1 MRSKFFVISTA
12 VIALVL
18 AASAVLVNLN
28 QDIGSEPP
36 DGRILGVTIF
46 QGILQAKKAAAN
58 GTVALTLVIS
68 FGNNRQSTITVNTTA
83 ATKFTDRKGSAITAA
98 NLASGHALEITG
110 TKQRNG
116 FLAVLV
122 KNQSYVRN
130 KSKVV
135 VTKNTAQGDGSV
147 AAPTGF
153 VSAEQV
159 KVASFVIAAP
169 ESDDALVSS
178 IALRDAAGVCGVRY
192 VDNIVLRDS
201 SSQQLGVVA
210 ATATCPVYTFNFKP
224 EIFIKAGARY
234 AVDVLADLAL
244 ATPSPL
250 SLFTVERVN
259 AASNVT
265 GNDMSASNVNLSLQ
279 NDYIVLRGALVVQ
292 TDPDSPTAANYL
304 LGASDQVIAKFRLS
318 AGPNE
323 AINVKQ
329 LTASFLTAA
338 AGDGDAIKNIRL
350 FDVTDPN
357 IEKQLGSAV
366 AVLSDTVP
374 GASSTLP
381 SYKHATFYPD
391 SLSIP
396 AGTAK
401 VVAVKVDIASYE
413 GNFSAT
419 GQTITPVVLSTIDSA
434 SSLVALGAVSGD
446 TIIPAVVN
454 AGIPAEGQVIG
465 KILISN
471 LANAGL
477 YMAQIKYFNVELIS
491 TFATVSGARYLNIY
505 KDNISTTAL
514 GQAVWNA
521 TPEVS
526 QIVNISDSAIT
537 KNVDIAAGASK
548 TFYITLD
555 TTDAAVGSSLS
566 IRLPQGGIHW
576 SDGLVDDISAMGNDL
591 PLIYKTINY

>member
-329 LTASFLTAA
+329 LTASFL
-338 AGDGDAIKNIRL
+338 
-350 FDVTDPN
+350 
-357 IEKQLGSAV
+357 
-366 AVLSDTVP
+366 
-374 GASSTLP
+374 
-381 SYKHATFYPD
+381 
-391 SLSIP
+391 
-396 AGTAK
+396 
-401 VVAVKVDIASYE
+401 
-413 GNFSAT
+413 
-419 GQTITPVVLSTIDSA
+419 
-434 SSLVALGAVSGD
+434 
-446 TIIPAVVN
+446 
-454 AGIPAEGQVIG
+454 
-465 KILISN
+465 
-471 LANAGL
+471 
-477 YMAQIKYFNVELIS
+477 
-491 TFATVSGARYLNIY
+491 
-505 KDNISTTAL
+505 
-514 GQAVWNA
+514 
-521 TPEVS
+521 
-526 QIVNISDSAIT
+526 
-537 KNVDIAAGASK
+537 
-548 TFYITLD
+548 
-555 TTDAAVGSSLS
+555 
-566 IRLPQGGIHW
+566 
-576 SDGLVDDISAMGNDL
+576 
-591 PLIYKTINY
+591 